1 MSEICGYEAHISD
14 ALSLSFQ
21 KTESVLSHQ
30 QEQKEQVGCEKSFQC
45 YS

>member
-1 MSEICGYEAHISD
+1 MHVLD
-14 ALSLSFQ
+14 VLSLSFQ
-21 KTESVLSHQ
+21 ESESVLSHQ